1 MKSVKSRKELRQAR
15 ILATLEENPAIRVN
29 QLAEDLSVSTETI
42 RRDLAELD
50 QRGRLSR
57 TYGGAISGSNR
68 FEPALND
75 RLLLNVA
82 ERGRIAAQAVKLVAD
97 EEALLLGG
105 GATMLQFA
113 RALRGVDRRLTVITA
128 TYPVALELAA
138 NPLIEV
144 VLLPGTFEAQERM
157 VCGPETIRAVERY
170 RARVAL
176 IGASGLNGEGVSE
189 AMLGAG
195 EVYAAMLR
203 SAERS
208 FVLADHGKFGK
219 RALVLLA
226 PWSAAMTL
234 VTDRD
239 PEAALLASI
248 RLGGA
253 RLSVPEFDET
263 RAV

>member
-1 MKSVKSRKELRQAR
+1 MKSVKSRKELRQSS
-15 ILATLEENPAIRVN
+15 ILAALEGNPALRVN
-29 QLAEDLSVSTETI
+29 QLAEDLAVSTETI

-50 QRGRLSR
+50 QLGRLSR
-57 TYGGAISGSNR
+57 TYGGAVSAANR

-75 RLLLNVA
+75 RLLLKVA
-82 ERGRIAAQAVKLVAD
+82 ERRAIADRAMELVAG

-113 RALRGVDRRLTVITA
+113 RALRGIDRRLTVITP

-138 NPLIEV
+138 NPLIEI
-144 VLLPGTFEAQERM
+144 VLLPGNFEAQERM

-170 RARVAL
+170 RAPVVL

-208 FVLADHGKFGK
+208 FILADHGKFDK
-219 RALVLLA
+219 RALVLLT
-226 PWSAAMTL
+226 PWHPAMTL
-234 VTDRD
+234 VTDRE
-239 PEAALLASI
+239 PEGVLLAAI
-248 RLGGA
+248 RKGGA
-253 RLSVPEFDET
+253 ALSVPGSAH
-263 RAV
+263 RP